1 MDRYFTAIA
10 DKDYQGWCKTD
21 KKLFKRVNDLI
32 DDIEKN
38 GFLFGIGK
46 PEQLKHYKEPTF
58 SRRIDKSNRL
68 VYCKYNDS
76 DLLMLSCKGHYE
88 D

>member
-10 DKDYQGWCKTD
+10 DKDYQDWCKTD
-21 KKLFKRVNDLI
+21 KKLFKKINDLI

-38 GFLFGIGK
+38 GLLFGVGK
-46 PEQLKHYKEPTF
+46 PEQLKYYKEATF
-58 SRRIDKSNRL
+58 SRRINKANRL
-68 VYCKYNDS
+68 VYRQYNKD
-76 DLLMLSCKGHYE
+76 DLLILSCKGHYE